1 METNNIQ
8 TIALF
13 AERFIDT
20 LEISHE
26 EKEHSKMLIRSRQKE
41 VNVEDK
47 KCEDAYYAH
56 LFCFFV
62 EEALQQLKETIVAKN
77 MKQDVALSKFVYAM
91 H

>member
-13 AERFIDT
+13 AEHFIDT
-20 LEISHE
+20 LEIPRE
-26 EKEHSKMLIRSRQKE
+26 EKEHYKILIRARQKE
-41 VNVEDK
+41 VNAEDK
-47 KCEDAYYAH
+47 KRDDTSYAH
-56 LFCFFV
+56 LFYFFV
-62 EEALQQLKETIVAKN
+62 EEALQQLKETIVEKN